1 MLEYTKVVFNQTI
14 DDIKK
19 ISLIFNFSTQSI
31 YIAYLIYTLCDSV
44 GFIYV
49 NIPLLVISVA
59 YLAFSIVMEKKT
71 QNKKAIKLKSKAKEA
86 YKVAKYIILIPT
98 LVTSIITLAT
108 LESDHITFSL
118 FFTIMM
124 VLGYIASVLMLI
136 ITKSVESRF
145 ELFMVAIKAD
155 MEPIVNAY
163 NTFRKFKGERV
174 SEASP
179 DINEKKMRADLD
191 TKVSK
196 IRAESP
202 LQKELPEKMD
212 KQELKE
218 VRKEII
224 HSIASNIAD
233 KAKQKLS
240 SFASRLQSHKTSA
253 PTDSLKGPEAQKS
266 SAPIVEEREK
276 EDSLK

>member
-19 ISLIFNFSTQSI
+19 ISLIFNFSTQAI
-31 YIAYLIYTLCDSV
+31 YIAYLIYTLCAPV
-44 GFIYV
+44 GFLYV

-59 YLAFSIVMEKKT
+59 YMAFSIVMEKKT
-71 QNKKAIKLKSKAKEA
+71 QNKRAIKLKSKAKEI

-98 LVTSIITLAT
+98 LITSIITLAT

-124 VLGYIASVLMLI
+124 VLGYASSILMLI
-136 ITKSVESRF
+136 ITKSVENRF

-155 MEPIVNAY
+155 MEPIMNAY
-163 NTFRKFKGERV
+163 NTFKKFKGERV
-174 SEASP
+174 VEASP
-179 DINEKKMRADLD
+179 DTNEKKMRADLD

-224 HSIASNIAD
+224 HSIASNIKD
-233 KAKQKLS
+233 KAKQKFS
-240 SFASRLQSHKTSA
+240 SLVSKLQA
-253 PTDSLKGPEAQKS
+253 QRPAEPNNSLQEHGESKPSE
-266 SAPIVEEREK
+266 PIVEDKEK
-276 EDSLK
+276 EHSVK